1 MARFN
6 RGEGIVSIKH
16 RPKSVYD
23 YCIVSLY
30 NCMICLCCRPA
41 LRDIFHIPMAR

>member
-1 MARFN
+1 MPRFN
-6 RGEGIVSIKH
+6 RGDGIVSIKH

-30 NCMICLCCRPA
+30 NEMYDMFVLSPG
-41 LRDIFHIPMAR
+41 PT